1 MSLSSVWLLHRVS
14 LFNRRFDHIIFVL
27 AFVCVCGQG
36 QGQGNLGL
44 SAHLVA
50 GAVGAVVVV
59 VVVVFVVVVV
69 VVAACVPL
77 ISCPLMMS
85 MSVSQLVIV
94 NVIIQSCCIQRLLNP
109 PILLIFA
116 EEGLWYRTFMPPCAA
131 LSTGGSWS
139 YSDILILVN
148 VFEPVVEHGIGVV
161 EQCQQVLDQNTA
173 KDRQR
178 PCRVDVVVQFDVR
191 QSDQLHWSTR
201 RIEKEVRGARNRWR

>member
-1 MSLSSVWLLHRVS
+1 M
-14 LFNRRFDHIIFVL
+14 
-27 AFVCVCGQG
+27 
-36 QGQGNLGL
+36 GL

-50 GAVGAVVVV
+50 GTVSAVVVV
-59 VVVVFVVVVV
+59 VVVID
-69 VVAACVPL
+69 ACVPL
-77 ISCPLMMS
+77 ISRPLMMS
-85 MSVSQLVIV
+85 MRVSQLVIV

-139 YSDILILVN
+139 YSDTLILVS

-161 EQCQQVLDQNTA
+161 EQCQQVLDQDTA

-178 PCRVDVVVQFDVR
+178 SCRVDVVVQFDVG
-191 QSDQLHWSTR
+191 QGDQLHWSTR
-201 RIEKEVRGARNRWR
+201 RIEKEVCGARNRRR